1 MQEIV
6 KDYME
11 RIGFSGQPC
20 LIYKDED
27 ANHQHL
33 HIVTTNIKADGEH
46 ISLHNL
52 GRGASEKA
60 RQDIKVNAQSLSG
73 NQKPCA
79 SRS

>member
-1 MQEIV
+1 MQEIA

-11 RIGFSGQPC
+11 RIGFSCQPC
-20 LIYKDED
+20 LIYKHED
-27 ANHQHL
+27 ANHPHL
-33 HIVTTNIKADGEH
+33 HIVTTNIKADGER

-52 GRGASEKA
+52 GRGACEKA
-60 RQDIKVNAQSLSG
+60 RQEIKVNEQSLSE